1 MKPAI
6 RSQSQLLVRKS
17 YKPGRVV
24 RIKWAPGPGF
34 VFRLVNRFGVKPQLT
49 LVP

>member
-17 YKPGRVV
+17 YKPARTL
-24 RIKWAPGPGF
+24 RIKWVPGPRL
-34 VFRLVNRFGVKPQLT
+34 VFRPAQRFGAKPQLT